1 MRDALTPNAAKKRP
15 RKQRLNNME
24 TLDQIFVLAKHAII
38 NWTNAFLPSWS
49 VVFISILISVTAIA
63 VFGPVT
69 MMYLTLLERKL
80 VGRIQNRY
88 GPNRV
93 GPWGLLQPIA
103 DGIKMLTKEDIVPE
117 KADKFAHFLAPI
129 VIVIPA
135 LLIFSVIPFG
145 RGMIATDLSIGIL
158 FFLALSSTTTIW
170 IFVASWAS
178 RNKFSLLGGMRSV
191 AQMISYE
198 IPMVL
203 SIVPVLLVVGS
214 FSTVAIVEAQNNWRW
229 FVFTPWGIAGFLVF
243 FLTGVAEVNRTPFD
257 LPEGESEIV
266 AGFHTEYSGMKFALF
281 YMAEFM
287 NTFSISGI
295 VATAYLGGW
304 QGPWLP
310 SWLWFFIKT
319 YALIFTMMWFRG
331 TFPRLRVDQLM
342 GFAWKF
348 LLPVTLVNIF
358 ITGIWITLKSPEN
371 YIVSTIILLLS
382 LVILYWA
389 NRPEIPKKRTYHY
402 AYTNE

>member
-1 MRDALTPNAAKKRP
+1 MNTI
-15 RKQRLNNME
+15 
-24 TLDQIFVLAKHAII
+24 DQVFVLAKRALIT
-38 NWTNAFLPSWS
+38 WAQSFLPEWS
-49 VVFISILISVTAIA
+49 TILLSILISVTAIA

-93 GPWGLLQPIA
+93 GFWGLLQPIA
-103 DGIKMLTKEDIVPE
+103 DGVKMLTKEDIVPMN
-117 KADKFAHFLAPI
+117 ADKFAHFLAPI

-135 LLIFSVIPFG
+135 LLIFSVVPFG
-145 RGMIATDLSIGIL
+145 RGMIAVDLSIGIL

-170 IFVASWAS
+170 IFVAAWAS

-214 FSTVAIVEAQNNWRW
+214 FSTVSIVEAQSGWNW
-229 FVFTPWGIAGFLVF
+229 FVFTPWGVVGFLIF

-287 NTFSISGI
+287 NTFSISAI
-295 VATAYLGGW
+295 VATMYLGGW

-310 SWLWFFIKT
+310 SWVWFFIKT
-319 YALIFTMMWFRG
+319 YALIFVMMWFRG

-348 LLPVTLVNIF
+348 LLPLALVNLLVA
-358 ITGIWITLKSPEN
+358 GIWIHLSAPKN
-371 YIVSTIILLLS
+371 NIVSLIILIGIFNL
-382 LVILYWA
+382 LYWA
-389 NRPEIPKKRTYHY
+389 NRPEMPKKRTYRY
-402 AYTNE
+402 AYADE

>member
-1 MRDALTPNAAKKRP
+1 
-15 RKQRLNNME
+15 ME
-24 TLDQIFVLAKHAII
+24 NTDQIFVTAKHALL
-38 NWTNAFLPSWS
+38 NFADAFLPDWS
-49 VVFISILISVTAIA
+49 IFFISALISITAIA

-69 MMYLTLLERKL
+69 MMYLTWFERKL
-80 VGRIQNRY
+80 IGRIQNRY

-103 DGIKMLTKEDIVPE
+103 DGIKMLTKEDIVPDQ
-117 KADKFAHFLAPI
+117 ADRFAHFLAPV

-135 LLIFSVIPFG
+135 LLIFSVVPFG
-145 RGMIATDLSIGIL
+145 RGMIAVNLSIGIL

-170 IFVASWAS
+170 IFVASWGS

-203 SIVPVLLVVGS
+203 SVVPVLLVVGS
-214 FSTVAIVEAQNNWRW
+214 FSTVAIVEAQSGWNW
-229 FVFTPWGIAGFLVF
+229 FVFTPWGVVGLLLF

-287 NTFSISGI
+287 NSFSISAI
-295 VATAYLGGW
+295 TATLFLGGW

-310 SWLWFFIKT
+310 SWIWFLIKS
-319 YALIFTMMWFRG
+319 YALVFVMMWFRG
-331 TFPRLRVDQLM
+331 TLPRLRVDQLM

-348 LLPVTLVNIF
+348 LLPLALVNLLVA
-358 ITGIWITLKSPEN
+358 GIWLKLDSPQN
-371 YIVSTIILLLS
+371 HIVSIVLLAAA
-382 LVILYWA
+382 VTILYWA
-389 NRPEIPKKRTYHY
+389 NRPDIPKKRTYRY
-402 AYTNE
+402 AYSD

>member
-1 MRDALTPNAAKKRP
+1 
-15 RKQRLNNME
+15 ME
-24 TLDQIFVLAKHAII
+24 TVDQFFVTLKTMLLKNAGTLLPDWAVILLSII
-38 NWTNAFLPSWS
+38 
-49 VVFISILISVTAIA
+49 VSVTAIA
-63 VFGPVT
+63 IFGPVT
-69 MMYLTLLERKL
+69 MMYLTLLERKF
-80 VGRIQNRY
+80 VGRIQNRL

-103 DGIKMLTKEDIVPE
+103 DGIKMLTKEDIVP
-117 KADKFAHFLAPI
+117 KNADRFAHFLAPI
-129 VIVIPA
+129 MIVIPA
-135 LLIFSVIPFG
+135 LLVFAVVPFG
-145 RGMIATDLSIGIL
+145 RNMIAVDLSIGIL

-170 IFVASWAS
+170 IFVAAWAS

-214 FSTVAIVEAQNNWRW
+214 FSTTAIVEAQAGGQW
-229 FVFTPWGIAGFLVF
+229 FVFTPWGVVGFFLF

-287 NTFSISGI
+287 STFTISAI
-295 VATAYLGGW
+295 VATTYLGGW
-304 QGPWLP
+304 QGPFLP
-310 SWLWFFIKT
+310 SWVWLLIKS
-319 YALIFTMMWFRG
+319 YALILVMMWFRG
-331 TFPRLRVDQLM
+331 TLPRFRVDQLM

-348 LLPVTLVNIF
+348 LLPLSLFNIF
-358 ITGIWITLKSPEN
+358 AAALWVDLKTPLN
-371 YIVSTIILLLS
+371 YIVSAVVVVSVFSLLYF
-382 LVILYWA
+382 V
-389 NRPEIPKKRTYHY
+389 NKPEMPKKRTYQY
-402 AYTNE
+402 AYE

>member
-1 MRDALTPNAAKKRP
+1 
-15 RKQRLNNME
+15 ME
-24 TLDQIFVLAKHAII
+24 TADQIFVLAKRALMEQAR
-38 NWTNAFLPSWS
+38 AFLPDWS
-49 VVFISILISVTAIA
+49 LVFFSILVSITAIA

-93 GPWGLLQPIA
+93 GFWGLLQPIA
-103 DGIKMLTKEDIVPE
+103 DGIKMLTKEDIVPQG
-117 KADKFAHFLAPI
+117 ADQFAHFLAPV

-135 LLIFSVIPFG
+135 LLVFSVIPFG
-145 RGMIATDLSIGIL
+145 RSMIAVDLSIGIL

-170 IFVASWAS
+170 IFVAAWGS

-214 FSTVAIVEAQNNWRW
+214 FSTVAIVEAQNGWNW
-229 FVFTPWGIAGFLVF
+229 FVFTPWGIVGFLIF

-287 NTFSISGI
+287 NTFSISAI

-310 SWLWFFIKT
+310 SWVWFFIKT
-319 YALIFTMMWFRG
+319 YALIFVMMWFRG
-331 TFPRLRVDQLM
+331 TLPRLRVDQLM

-348 LLPVTLVNIF
+348 LLPLTLVNLLV
-358 ITGIWITLKSPEN
+358 TGIWIGLSRPTN
-371 YIVSTIILLLS
+371 HIVSLLILAVA

-402 AYTNE
+402 AYADE

>member
-1 MRDALTPNAAKKRP
+1 M
-15 RKQRLNNME
+15 
-24 TLDQIFVLAKHAII
+24 DQIFVLAKKLMLD
-38 NWTNAFLPSWS
+38 WTGAFLPDWS
-49 VVFISILISVTAIA
+49 LVFLSILVSITAIA

-80 VGRIQNRY
+80 IGRIQNRY

-93 GPWGLLQPIA
+93 GFWGLLQPIA
-103 DGIKMLTKEDIVPE
+103 DGIKMLTKEDIVPQG
-117 KADKFAHFLAPI
+117 ADKFAHFLAPV

-135 LLIFSVIPFG
+135 LLLFTVIPFG
-145 RGMIATDLSIGIL
+145 RGMVAADLSIGLL

-170 IFVASWAS
+170 IFVAAWGS

-203 SIVPVLLVVGS
+203 SIVPVLLAVGS
-214 FSTVAIVEAQNNWRW
+214 FSTVEIVEAQSGWNW
-229 FVFTPWGIAGFLVF
+229 FVLTPWGIVGFLIF

-287 NTFSISGI
+287 NTFSISAI
-295 VATAYLGGW
+295 VATTYLGGW

-319 YALIFTMMWFRG
+319 YALILTMMWFRG
-331 TFPRLRVDQLM
+331 TLPRLRVDQLM
-342 GFAWKF
+342 AFAWKF
-348 LLPVTLVNIF
+348 LLPLSLVNLLVA
-358 ITGIWITLKSPEN
+358 GIWIKMGAPEN
-371 YIVSTIILLLS
+371 YVVAIAILSAALAALYLS
-382 LVILYWA
+382 
-389 NRPEIPKKRTYHY
+389 NRPEIPKKRVYHY
-402 AYTNE
+402 AYADE

>member
-1 MRDALTPNAAKKRP
+1 
-15 RKQRLNNME
+15 ME
-24 TLDQIFVLAKHAII
+24 TIDQIFVLAKRVLITWAQS
-38 NWTNAFLPSWS
+38 FLPEWS
-49 VVFISILISVTAIA
+49 TVILSILISITAIA

-93 GPWGLLQPIA
+93 GFWGLLQPLA
-103 DGIKMLTKEDIVPE
+103 DGVKMLTKEDIVPTN
-117 KADKFAHFLAPI
+117 ADKFAHFLAPI

-145 RGMIATDLSIGIL
+145 RGMIAVDLSIGIL

-170 IFVASWAS
+170 IFVAAWGS

-214 FSTVAIVEAQNNWRW
+214 FSTVTIVEAQSGWNW
-229 FVFTPWGIAGFLVF
+229 FVFTPWGVVGFLIF

-287 NTFSISGI
+287 NTFSISAI
-295 VATAYLGGW
+295 VATMYLGGW

-310 SWLWFFIKT
+310 SWVWFFIKT
-319 YALIFTMMWFRG
+319 YALIFVMMWFRG
-331 TFPRLRVDQLM
+331 TLPRLRVDQLM

-348 LLPVTLVNIF
+348 LLPLALVNLLVAGLW
-358 ITGIWITLKSPEN
+358 TNLSSPKN
-371 YIVSTIILLLS
+371 NIVSLIILIVAFNL
-382 LVILYWA
+382 LYWA
-389 NRPEIPKKRTYHY
+389 NRPEIPRKRTYRY
-402 AYTNE
+402 AYADE

>member
-1 MRDALTPNAAKKRP
+1 M
-15 RKQRLNNME
+15 QQI
-24 TLDQIFVLAKHAII
+24 DQIFVNAKHAILDL
-38 NWTNAFLPSWS
+38 ASGFLPEW
-49 VVFISILISVTAIA
+49 VVIVISILVSVTAIA
-63 VFGPVT
+63 IFGPVT
-69 MMYLTLLERKL
+69 MMYLTLLERKAI
-80 VGRIQNRY
+80 GRIQNRY

-93 GPWGLLQPIA
+93 GKWGLLQPIA
-103 DGIKMLTKEDIVPE
+103 DGIKMLTKEDIVPQS
-117 KADKFAHFLAPI
+117 ADKFAHFLAPV

-135 LLIFSVIPFG
+135 LLIFAVIPFG
-145 RGMIATDLSIGIL
+145 RGMTAVDLSIGLL

-170 IFVASWAS
+170 IFVAAWGS

-203 SIVPVLLVVGS
+203 SVVPVLLVVGS
-214 FSTVAIVEAQNNWRW
+214 FSTVSIVDAQAGGNW
-229 FVFTPWGIAGFLVF
+229 FIFTPWGIVGFLLF

-287 NTFSISGI
+287 SAFTISAI

-310 SWLWFFIKT
+310 SWLWLMIKA
-319 YALIFTMMWFRG
+319 YFLILVMMWFRG
-331 TFPRLRVDQLM
+331 TFPRFRVDQLM

-348 LLPVTLVNIF
+348 LLPLALLNIF
-358 ITGIWITLKSPEN
+358 AAGVWIELDAPIN
-371 YIVSTIILLLS
+371 YLVAGAIVAVSI
-382 LVILYWA
+382 VILYWA
-389 NRPEIPKKRTYHY
+389 NKPDMPKKRTYRY
-402 AYTNE
+402 AYE